1 MIRHLE
7 ETNIAIG
14 VLGVHFSVIDEKL
27 YPEHLAFQ
35 ASRDLEQRTR
45 SFLGLCITGQDGD
58 GAYYENQLAL
68 RLDFGKL
75 SITKHCFICLDY
87 ILSIPFSLSWL
98 SLLPP

>member
-27 YPEHLAFQ
+27 YLEHLAFQ
-35 ASRDLEQRTR
+35 ASRDLELRTR

-58 GAYYENQLAL
+58 GAYYENQLSL
-68 RLDFGKL
+68 RLDLENFQSPNIVSFVLITYYQFL
-75 SITKHCFICLDY
+75 SRFLG
-87 ILSIPFSLSWL
+87 
-98 SLLPP
+98 